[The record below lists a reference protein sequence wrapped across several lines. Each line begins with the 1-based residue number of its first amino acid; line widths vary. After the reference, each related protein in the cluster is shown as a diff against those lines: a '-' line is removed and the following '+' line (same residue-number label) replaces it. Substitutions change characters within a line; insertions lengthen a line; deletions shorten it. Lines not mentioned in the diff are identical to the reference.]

1 MKQTNARQIQE
12 GACVLFQVLPMGA
25 GSEWGSPLP
34 REWFKVTSLLV
45 FVRNK
50 GNLVGVG
57 GVVGPSLPV

>member
-1 MKQTNARQIQE
+1 
-12 GACVLFQVLPMGA
+12 MGA